1 MNQYFPSDQ
10 CMMFQSH
17 AWVIDP
23 VKVQG
28 RTVVFNFTEYEEI
41 LSLDSDFPLLLTL
54 KKLCL
59 WSIS

>member
-28 RTVVFNFTEYEEI
+28 RTVVFNFTEYEENPSFGFR
-41 LSLDSDFPLLLTL
+41 LPTATNLKETLLVEY
-54 KKLCL
+54 
-59 WSIS
+59 